1 MTMQPTTKSRTGISF
16 RTQPAPPLRVMG
28 ERITPQVDR
37 ALGAAAFEVFGVES
51 CEGSGPP
58 PHGHPWAE
66 GYVVLEGRLAV
77 VDWSG
82 GIEEPSEQILG
93 PGGSAYIP
101 GGVVH
106 SFQARSERCRFTVIS
121 TRGAYAFF
129 SDMEETLAG
138 ATDDI
143 DSVIAVAKRNR
154 VVSPLF

>member
-1 MTMQPTTKSRTGISF
+1 MTMQPTTKSHTEISF
-16 RTQPAPPLRVMG
+16 RTQAAPPLRVMG

-37 ALGAAAFEVFGVES
+37 ALGAAAFEVFEVES

-66 GYVVLEGRLAV
+66 GYVVLEGQLAV

-121 TRGAYAFF
+121 TRGAHAFF

-143 DSVIAVAKRNR
+143 ETVIAVAKRNR
-154 VVSPLF
+154 MVSPLF